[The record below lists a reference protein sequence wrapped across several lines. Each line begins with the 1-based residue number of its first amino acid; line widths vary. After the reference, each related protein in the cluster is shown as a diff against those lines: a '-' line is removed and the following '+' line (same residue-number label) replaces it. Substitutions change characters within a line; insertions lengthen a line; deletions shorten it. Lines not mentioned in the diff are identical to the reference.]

1 MSDTPRLPLLE
12 QEVEQPVVEEAVVEV
27 VHPSASDTV
36 QQVVVDIV
44 HLEPFEGAHVHFL
57 GRLEIPELGI
67 LVGHFGGDE
76 EFVSGMA
83 CQRIAREYLRLS
95 PHIHRRRIEIVHPM
109 RDGIVDHGVHL
120 FLVVGQSH
128 HAESEQRHLFFC
140 AVLDAVGHSY
150 RLLLTV
156 LDEVVSPR
164 RFCYGAE
171 GFQGHHGHGRSR
183 TESQSAQE
191 LSPPQVFIF
200 FFFHKMN

>member
-1 MSDTPRLPLLE
+1 MPDAPRLPLLE
-12 QEVEQPVVEEAVVEV
+12 QEVEQPVVEEAVVEI
-27 VHPSASDTV
+27 VHPASTDAV

-44 HLEPFEGAHVHFL
+44 HPEAFHRAQVHFL

-76 EFVSGMA
+76 VFVSGMP
-83 CQRIAREYLRLS
+83 CQRISRENLRLS

-109 RDGIVDHGVHL
+109 GDGIVDHGVHL

-150 RLLLTV
+150 RLLLAV
-156 LDEVVSPR
+156 LDEVVPLR

-171 GFQGHHGHGRSR
+171 GFQCHHGHGRSR

-191 LSPPQVFIF
+191 LPPPQVFIF